1 MGLQLL
7 NNMDLFLCNFNLY
20 LVCYYPKL
28 FSICML
34 FLETFWKQ
42 PLWAPNMSFWK
53 SFLPVSLQTQ
63 ESLQVSKIS
72 QSYFVSNQKRL
83 IRISLEPCFCNSNF
97 CARHING
104 FGVHIVD
111 FFFFFSLMLWIRIT
125 GVQCH
130 TVFGKRAMVLCLY
143 LPHWSDH
150 WIFGYVRHRSETTK
164 WTGI

>member
-72 QSYFVSNQKRL
+72 QSYFVSIQKRL

-111 FFFFFSLMLWIRIT
+111 FFFFFFFNVVNQNYWSPMSYCIWEKSYGIVSLPSTLVWPLDIW
-125 GVQCH
+125 
-130 TVFGKRAMVLCLY
+130 LC
-143 LPHWSDH
+143 
-150 WIFGYVRHRSETTK
+150 K
-164 WTGI
+164 A